1 MEKPQHTQ
9 AQLRESNLAL
19 VLSQLRIRSPLSRA
33 QLAKQTHLNK
43 STISNLTGELLAL
56 GLLHEVGLDT
66 SGGGRPA
73 RLLAINPHAGHVVA
87 CELGVDFL
95 LTIVTDFGGSILWRT
110 RLATEPTHAQDVILA
125 QLLATVREAIAF
137 SRQSQQRLL
146 GIGVT
151 LPGMVDVENGVLLFS
166 PNLQWHDVP
175 LRQML
180 EEQVNLPVYVE
191 NDANAAALGEHFF
204 GGASQVRDFIF
215 ILADVGLGGGLFL
228 NGDLYRGTRGLAG
241 EIGHMELGRYSDR
254 PCRCGKRGCWEME
267 VNKTSIVNRV
277 RTLLD
282 VRRSSIIPTMMAER
296 ACPLT
301 LALILEAAT
310 AGDGVALE
318 ALTETGRVLGLGI
331 SNLINTFNPELI
343 VLGGVLSQVGEYL
356 LPAIRETLA
365 QKALLAAHEQT
376 EVALSVFGTD
386 AIVIGAATL
395 VVRAVLSNPK
405 SVEYLP
411 HAVSLASLT
420 FSQEGGDRSA
430 DSNAVLLTR
439 Y

>member
-1 MEKPQHTQ
+1 
-9 AQLRESNLAL
+9 
-19 VLSQLRIRSPLSRA
+19 
-33 QLAKQTHLNK
+33 
-43 STISNLTGELLAL
+43 
-56 GLLHEVGLDT
+56 
-66 SGGGRPA
+66 
-73 RLLAINPHAGHVVA
+73 
-87 CELGVDFL
+87 
-95 LTIVTDFGGSILWRT
+95 
-110 RLATEPTHAQDVILA
+110 
-125 QLLATVREAIAF
+125 
-137 SRQSQQRLL
+137 
-146 GIGVT
+146 
-151 LPGMVDVENGVLLFS
+151 
-166 PNLQWHDVP
+166 
-175 LRQML
+175 
-180 EEQVNLPVYVE
+180 
-191 NDANAAALGEHFF
+191 
-204 GGASQVRDFIF
+204 
-215 ILADVGLGGGLFL
+215 
-228 NGDLYRGTRGLAG
+228 
-241 EIGHMELGRYSDR
+241 
-254 PCRCGKRGCWEME
+254 ME

-282 VRRSSIIPTMMAER
+282 VRRSSIIPAMMAER